1 MFVALAASAQVIF
14 IILFGA
20 CTTYDSNTSADLD
33 DASATGAEE
42 MSAYPMWQDT
52 HVMIFIGFGFLM
64 TFLRA
69 YGFSSLTINFLVGVF
84 A

>member
-42 MSAYPMWQDT
+42 MSAYPM
-52 HVMIFIGFGFLM
+52 
-64 TFLRA
+64 
-69 YGFSSLTINFLVGVF
+69 
-84 A
+84 